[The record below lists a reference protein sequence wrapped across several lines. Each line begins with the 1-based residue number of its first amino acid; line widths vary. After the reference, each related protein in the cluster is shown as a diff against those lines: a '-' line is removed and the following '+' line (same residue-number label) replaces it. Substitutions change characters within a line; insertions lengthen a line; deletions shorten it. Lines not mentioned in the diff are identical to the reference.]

1 RRVEVKGTRQTNG
14 TVLASRIEFEDQVN
28 NQVELE
34 GTISAGSCGS
44 FTLNGVTVTTN
55 SATVFEH
62 GACADIRPG
71 RRVEV
76 KGTRQANGTV
86 LASRIEFEDQV
97 NNQVELEG
105 TISAGSCGSFT
116 LNGVT
121 VTTNS
126 ATVFEDGACADIRPG
141 RRVEVKGTRQ
151 ANGTVLASRV
161 EFEDE
166 VNNQVELEGTI
177 SAGSCGSFTLNG
189 MTVTTNSSTRFD
201 HGTCADIRPGRRVEV
216 KGTRQG
222 TGSVLATRVE
232 FE

>member
-166 VNNQVELEGTI
+166 VNNQVELEGTL
-177 SAGSCGSFTLNG
+177 SAGSFGGVTLDG
-189 MTVTTNSSTRFD
+189 MTVPTHRST
-201 HGTCADIRPGRRVEV
+201 P
-216 KGTRQG
+216 
-222 TGSVLATRVE
+222 
-232 FE
+232 